1 MTSDAQVVVVSKKKK
16 DTPVKVTFIGY
27 DKPLHQKCGKP
38 TTLNWSIKITAVHNL
53 RMGNLLNILNIPIS
67 LAMIYLH
74 LRFLTSHWGW
84 FMVHGDVSHRE
95 VSLGNELLRS

>member
-38 TTLNWSIKITAVHNL
+38 TTPNWSIKITAVHNL
-53 RMGNLLNILNIPIS
+53 SMGNLLKILNIPIS

-74 LRFLTSHWGW
+74 LFT
-84 FMVHGDVSHRE
+84 FTVSDK
-95 VSLGNELLRS
+95 SLGMVYGSWGCIPP